1 MIRCGLP
8 TQDEINRWDDAQRAR
23 GYEMVR
29 VIPREEYIDLALD
42 RKGYHVETS
51 EYRGTWTAYVI
62 GDRLEVICKARGKT
76 RLEALE
82 ALAGELGVRV

>member
-1 MIRCGLP
+1 MFFFGQVKGVDGVSISYGVF
-8 TQDEINRWDDAQRAR
+8 RA
-23 GYEMVR
+23 YTEMVR
-29 VIPREEYIDLALD
+29 VIPREEYIDLTLN

-51 EYRGTWTAYVI
+51 EYKGVWTAYFI
-62 GDRLEVICKARGKT
+62 GDRLGVVCKAHGKT

>member
-29 VIPREEYIDLALD
+29 VIPREEYIDLVLN
-42 RKGYHVETS
+42 RKGYHIETS
-51 EYRGTWTAYVI
+51 EHRGTWTAYFI
-62 GDRLEVICKARGKT
+62 GDRLGVVCKARGKT

-82 ALAGELGVRV
+82 ALAGELGVKV

>member
-1 MIRCGLP
+1 MRYGLP

-29 VIPREEYIDLALD
+29 VIPREEYIDLTLN

-51 EYRGTWTAYVI
+51 EY
-62 GDRLEVICKARGKT
+62 K
-76 RLEALE
+76 
-82 ALAGELGVRV
+82 GV

>member
-29 VIPREEYIDLALD
+29 VIPREEYIDLVLN
-42 RKGYHVETS
+42 RKGYHIETS
-51 EYRGTWTAYVI
+51 EHRGTWTAYFI
-62 GDRLEVICKARGKT
+62 GDRLGVVCKAHGKT

-82 ALAGELGVRV
+82 ALAGELGVTV

>member
-29 VIPREEYIDLALD
+29 VIPREEYIDLVLN
-42 RKGYHVETS
+42 RKGYHIETS
-51 EYRGTWTAYVI
+51 EHRGTWTAYFI
-62 GDRLEVICKARGKT
+62 GDRLGVVCKACGKT

>member
-1 MIRCGLP
+1 MMRYGLP
-8 TQDEINRWDDAQRAR
+8 TQDEINRWDDIQRAK

-29 VIPREEYIDLALD
+29 VRPREEYIDLTLN

-51 EYRGTWTAYVI
+51 EWNGVWTAYLI
-62 GDRLEVICKARGKT
+62 GGRLGVVCQASGKS

-82 ALAGELGVRV
+82 ALAGELGVSL